1 MKPKPPAVPW
11 QLIILL
17 LTLAGIAYIYQS
29 PRIDNAAILALIG
42 CACMLM
48 GLLSLRTAR
57 REEKPL
63 RQHVLQCGM
72 GAVILG
78 LGIVET
84 FRLQLPQAF
93 WYAVFA
99 LILLLLLGFTWFRK
113 KKK

>member
-11 QLIILL
+11 QLIIRL

-57 REEKPL
+57 REGKPL

-84 FRLQLPQAF
+84 LPQAF